1 MRVLERETH
10 LRHLGNRSLRQ
21 RGMGLFGLIVTINL
35 IAFFLTLLL
44 KLGPIYLQ
52 FWTVRSI
59 MADVAVQSD
68 ILSPGPR
75 GLHESLAK
83 RLNINSITGIDAKN
97 FKIAKQDK
105 ATYRIDFANERRV
118 HLFYNIDAVVV
129 LTHHVIA
136 KTR

>member
-1 MRVLERETH
+1 M
-10 LRHLGNRSLRQ
+10 RHLDTRRWQQ
-21 RGMGLFGLIVTINL
+21 RGMGLMGLLVTINL
-35 IAFFLTLLL
+35 VAFFLTLLL
-44 KLGPIYLQ
+44 KLGPLYVQ

-59 MADVAVQSD
+59 MHDVAASSAT
-68 ILSPGPR
+68 LPSGPR

-105 ATYRIDFANERRV
+105 ATYRIDFASERRV

-136 KTR
+136 KTH

>member
-10 LRHLGNRSLRQ
+10 LRHLGKHGLRQ
-21 RGMGLFGLIVTINL
+21 RGMGLMGLLVTINL
-35 IAFFLTLLL
+35 VAFFLTLLL
-44 KLGPIYLQ
+44 KLGPVDVQ

-59 MADVAVQSD
+59 MGDVAVQSD

-97 FKIAKQDK
+97 FKIEKQRE
-105 ATYRIDFANERRV
+105 ATDRIDFASERRV

-129 LTHHVIA
+129 LTHQVIA
-136 KTR
+136 KTH